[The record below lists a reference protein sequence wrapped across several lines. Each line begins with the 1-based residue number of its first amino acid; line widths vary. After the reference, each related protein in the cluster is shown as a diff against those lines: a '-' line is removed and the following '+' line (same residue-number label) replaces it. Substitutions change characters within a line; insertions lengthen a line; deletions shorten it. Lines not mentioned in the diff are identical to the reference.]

1 MLPGY
6 QERQR
11 GDKGKRAQQSRYPA
25 GHTPLCGRR
34 LRVCRAFPLPGAG
47 VHARGCVLSA
57 IQPRVQLV
65 NRLAALFGVYLHTPE
80 QGALLFRSYV
90 NSERHRRSQL
100 VGEQPVQRLGR
111 HTAGQ
116 AEIYSGREG
125 VDVCPGTLS
134 HALVLLY
141 RGVAL
146 LESHGHGAVR
156 TPGRLPRAAEVQ
168 QAHRALLQH
177 KVVGAYIAVD
187 QPGLVHG
194 AERGEQRLYQREKL
208 RGRYP
213 AAPPGGEVYEV
224 GSLDVLHDYVRRI
237 VGLKVVAH
245 HHYLRLLFHAR
256 HRPGLEEEAAQPLLI
271 AGIAPAH
278 AGVHVHRRGGV
289 PSREAGGEV
298 FLYRD
303 LHLEAQVAAYI
314 GYAEAAL
321 AEGAADQVAVHQHG
335 SRRQMVRSRRV

>member
-1 MLPGY
+1 MD
-6 QERQR
+6 E
-11 GDKGKRAQQSRYPA
+11 
-25 GHTPLCGRR
+25 
-34 LRVCRAFPLPGAG
+34 
-47 VHARGCVLSA
+47 
-57 IQPRVQLV
+57 
-65 NRLAALFGVYLHTPE
+65 
-80 QGALLFRSYV
+80 
-90 NSERHRRSQL
+90 
-100 VGEQPVQRLGR
+100 
-111 HTAGQ
+111 
-116 AEIYSGREG
+116 
-125 VDVCPGTLS
+125 
-134 HALVLLY
+134 
-141 RGVAL
+141 
-146 LESHGHGAVR
+146 
-156 TPGRLPRAAEVQ
+156 
-168 QAHRALLQH
+168 
-177 KVVGAYIAVD
+177 
-187 QPGLVHG
+187 PGLVHG

-224 GSLDVLHDYVRRI
+224 GPLDVLHDYVRRI

-335 SRRQMVRSRRV
+335 SRRQMVQSRRV